1 MDYGKGM
8 RSIRARFTLAIAV
21 VLSVGIFLEFLA
33 REISPRVL
41 GMEIPELSIVFLFI
55 ATSVGLVFYMA
66 TSLLRPIQQLKAS
79 TEAIAKGDFE
89 SPIEV
94 DCQCEIGGLA
104 ESFRSMVV
112 RLNANVSRI
121 QSLAYEDGVTGLPNR
136 AALDEFLAVPENAT
150 GALVFLDLDGFKQFN
165 DAMGHEFGDALLK
178 AFGAR
183 IFNRA
188 QKDSN
193 VIRPLFRFS
202 GDEFVL
208 LLADAKDAENATAII
223 ERLLEGIQAPFSL
236 KGKTLQITAT
246 AGIAFFGE
254 DASPAEVL
262 NFASMAMISA
272 KTNARGKYRIF
283 DETIHARA
291 IERAF
296 LEAELRTSIKNGE
309 LCVHYQPK
317 INAQTLEITG
327 VEALVRWNHPSRG
340 LIYPG
345 AFMDIAEQTGL
356 IEDIGLEVTRLS
368 ALQMRKWESQGIFW
382 PVAINVCPSQFRMSE
397 FSQNVLEYL
406 KQINLPTDRLQFE
419 LTESVAMNNPEMA
432 LTHIKAFRSA
442 GIKIAIDDYGVGY
455 SNLAQLYKLPFDIIK
470 VDRSLINAIG
480 HDKRGELI
488 VNSII
493 SMAKTLGH
501 SVVAEGVESVSQYQ
515 YLKSI
520 GCDEI
525 QGFHF
530 ARPMNG
536 DELVRWSRERSG
548 ETRKL
553 A

>member
-1 MDYGKGM
+1 
-8 RSIRARFTLAIAV
+8 
-21 VLSVGIFLEFLA
+21 
-33 REISPRVL
+33 
-41 GMEIPELSIVFLFI
+41 
-55 ATSVGLVFYMA
+55 
-66 TSLLRPIQQLKAS
+66 
-79 TEAIAKGDFE
+79 
-89 SPIEV
+89 
-94 DCQCEIGGLA
+94 
-104 ESFRSMVV
+104 
-112 RLNANVSRI
+112 
-121 QSLAYEDGVTGLPNR
+121 
-136 AALDEFLAVPENAT
+136 
-150 GALVFLDLDGFKQFN
+150 
-165 DAMGHEFGDALLK
+165 MGHEFGDALLK

-183 IFNRA
+183 IISEA

-193 VIRPLFRFS
+193 SMRPLFRFS

-208 LLADAKDAENATAII
+208 LLADAKDAENAAAIV
-223 ERLLEGIQAPFSL
+223 ERLLESIQAPFSL

-246 AGIAFFGE
+246 AGIAFFGKNV
-254 DASPAEVL
+254 ASPAEVL

-272 KTNARGKYRIF
+272 KANARRKYRIF

-296 LEAELRTSIKNGE
+296 VEAELRTGIKNGE

-317 INAQTLEITG
+317 INTQTLEITG
-327 VEALVRWNHPSRG
+327 VEALVRWNHPLRG
-340 LIYPG
+340 LIYPS

-356 IEDIGLEVTRLS
+356 VEDIGLEVTRLS

-382 PVAINVCPSQFRMSE
+382 PVAINVCPSQFRMQD
-397 FSQNVLEYL
+397 FSQNVLGYL

-419 LTESVAMNNPEMA
+419 LTETVAMNNPEIA
-432 LTHIKAFRSA
+432 LAHFKAFRSA

-455 SNLAQLYKLPFDIIK
+455 SNLAQLYKLPFDTIK

-530 ARPMNG
+530 ARPMDG
-536 DELVRWSRERSG
+536 DDLVKWSRERG
-548 ETRKL
+548 EETRKL